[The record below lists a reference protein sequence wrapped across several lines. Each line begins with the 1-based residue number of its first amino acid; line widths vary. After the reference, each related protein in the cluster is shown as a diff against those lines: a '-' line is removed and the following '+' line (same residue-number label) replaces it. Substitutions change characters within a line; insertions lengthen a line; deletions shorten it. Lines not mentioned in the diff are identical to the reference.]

1 MPLPRERLFF
11 NLKAEDNRKARGL
24 SAANRKDQSTKE
36 KAGATAAQ
44 RLSKAKDKA
53 RTNNQINTQ
62 KLLSRNTPAL

>member
-11 NLKAEDNRKARGL
+11 NLEAEDNRKARGAT
-24 SAANRKDQSTKE
+24 SREEQGPINNK
-36 KAGATAAQ
+36 KAEATAAQ